1 MVIGESETLVFDA
14 VLVQNSREDFNQVQ
28 TYVVTW
34 ALSRKCSKLMQ
45 KLKSLIAKA
54 IIEDLT

>member
-1 MVIGESETLVFDA
+1 MVIGESETLMFDGF
-14 VLVQNSREDFNQVQ
+14 LVQNSRENSNRVQ

-34 ALSRKCSKLMQ
+34 ALFWNCSKLMQ
-45 KLKSLIAKA
+45 KLKSLITNA